1 MSCRGVVLLTAAA
14 AALACC
20 AILLEPGAQAQTKIQ
35 IPDLREP
42 RTYTAKEPEGRC
54 DDCGTV
60 RSIQE
65 IHKRSDPPAYRTNNI
80 QSSSEFDSRAVGA
93 VFVVPFG
100 PGRPEKP
107 YVGGVGT
114 QEMNDRF
121 KDVSYTIIVR
131 MDDGSYRTTERRD
144 GNQYAVGDRVRLA
157 EGRLDLLAPR

>member
-1 MSCRGVVLLTAAA
+1 MDCRAVILLTAAA
-14 AALACC
+14 ATLACG
-20 AILLEPGAQAQTKIQ
+20 AILPEPGAQAQTRIQ
-35 IPDLREP
+35 IPDLGER
-42 RTYTAKEPEGRC
+42 RTYTATEPAGRC

-65 IHKRSDPPAYRTNNI
+65 IHKRRDPPAYRSDNI
-80 QSSSEFDSRAVGA
+80 QSASDFDNRVVGA

-114 QEMNDRF
+114 PEMNDRF
-121 KDVSYTIIVR
+121 AEVSYTIIVR
-131 MDDGSYRTTERRD
+131 MDDGTYRTTERRD